1 MTSEHN
7 NGANKPDS
15 TPQKHRGDSDQQL
28 QQQQQRITELETR
41 MAFLEDTVDT
51 LNAQVADLS
60 QQFTLAKRAIQM
72 LHEKLEQA
80 SSADSGIK
88 NLADETPPPHY

>member
-15 TPQKHRGDSDQQL
+15 TPQKHRGDSD
-28 QQQQQRITELETR
+28 QQQQRITELETR

-60 QQFTLAKRAIQM
+60 QQFTIAKRAIQM

>member
-7 NGANKPDS
+7 NSANKPDS
-15 TPQKHRGDSDQQL
+15 TPQKHCGDSE
-28 QQQQQRITELETR
+28 QQQQRITELETR
-41 MAFLEDTVDT
+41 MAFMEDTVDT

-80 SSADSGIK
+80 SSADSGI
-88 NLADETPPPHY
+88 NNPADEAPPPHY

>member
-7 NGANKPDS
+7 NSANKPDS
-15 TPQKHRGDSDQQL
+15 TPQKHRGDSD
-28 QQQQQRITELETR
+28 QQQQRITELETR

-51 LNAQVADLS
+51 LNVQVADLS

-80 SSADSGIK
+80 SSADSGI
-88 NLADETPPPHY
+88 NNPADEAPPPHY

>member
-7 NGANKPDS
+7 NSANKPDS
-15 TPQKHRGDSDQQL
+15 TPQKHRGDSD

-51 LNAQVADLS
+51 LNTQVADLS

-72 LHEKLEQA
+72 LHEKLEQT

-88 NLADETPPPHY
+88 NPADEAPPPHY

>member
-1 MTSEHN
+1 VTSEHN
-7 NGANKPDS
+7 NSANKPDS
-15 TPQKHRGDSDQQL
+15 TPQKHRDDSD

-80 SSADSGIK
+80 SSTDSGIK
-88 NLADETPPPHY
+88 HLADETPPPHY

>member
-7 NGANKPDS
+7 NSANKPDS
-15 TPQKHRGDSDQQL
+15 TPQKHRGDSDQQ

-51 LNAQVADLS
+51 LNTQVADLS

-72 LHEKLEQA
+72 LHEKLEQT

-88 NLADETPPPHY
+88 NPADEAPPPHY

>member
-7 NGANKPDS
+7 NSADKPDS
-15 TPQKHRGDSDQQL
+15 TPQKHSGDSDQ

-51 LNAQVADLS
+51 LNAQAADLS

-88 NLADETPPPHY
+88 NPADEPPPPHY

>member
-7 NGANKPDS
+7 NSANKPDS
-15 TPQKHRGDSDQQL
+15 TPQKHCGDSD
-28 QQQQQRITELETR
+28 QQQRITELETR

-80 SSADSGIK
+80 SSADTGIK